1 MVDPYQLT
9 LGVIA
14 IVIMIGVPLLCVA
27 AFDLLVGDW
36 EETKLRWRDR
46 SLFRRRRPLRSKGPP
61 LEKVAADLR
70 RLRAE
75 LAHDAG
81 RSAAHQL
88 GSRIAY
94 DAILT
99 QACTMLDV
107 EHELDQETMGIE
119 RDLERFRIEAVLES
133 VGVVLTEYPP
143 GQSERHGQTAP

>member
-14 IVIMIGVPLLCVA
+14 VVIMIGVPLLCVA
-27 AFDLLVGDW
+27 VFDLLVGDW
-36 EETKLRWRDR
+36 EETKLRWKDH
-46 SLFRRRRPLRSKGPP
+46 SLFRRRRPLRRKGPP

-75 LAHDAG
+75 LTHDEG

-88 GSRIAY
+88 GSRMAY
-94 DAILT
+94 DVILK
-99 QACTMLDV
+99 QACGMLGV
-107 EHELDQETMGIE
+107 EHELDQETVGIE

-133 VGVVLTEYPP
+133 VGVVLTQYPP
-143 GQSERHGQTAP
+143 GQSERHGQTA